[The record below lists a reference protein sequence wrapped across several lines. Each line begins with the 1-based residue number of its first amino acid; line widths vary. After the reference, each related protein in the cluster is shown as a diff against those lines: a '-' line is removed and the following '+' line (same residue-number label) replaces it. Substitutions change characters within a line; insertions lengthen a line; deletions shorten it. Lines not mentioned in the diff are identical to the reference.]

1 MKRRVTDQC
10 FYDMEEKKWK
20 AEEKRAF
27 ELARHIH
34 QIKSWLGVTVRDN
47 HGNLINIERWT
58 TRSIYIAVVMC
69 TFTLQCQ

>member
-34 QIKSWLGVTVRDN
+34 QIKSWLGACYYHAR
-47 HGNLINIERWT
+47 
-58 TRSIYIAVVMC
+58 
-69 TFTLQCQ
+69 